1 MKALLSRGINQCFDY
16 STMSNKKNTGD
27 TVIFTGRFD
36 PRQVRYVSSTGTDA
50 DFSYSDGANI
60 EAVKPGK
67 AKQPK
72 IKTVIEN
79 TKPQT

>member
-1 MKALLSRGINQCFDY
+1 
-16 STMSNKKNTGD
+16 MSNKKNTGD
-27 TVIFTGRFD
+27 TVMFTGRFD
-36 PRQVRYVSSTGTDA
+36 RRQVRYVSSTGTDA

-67 AKQPK
+67 AKSPK
-72 IKTVIEN
+72 VKIVIEN